1 MWVFFLAARYTLA
14 IVTLLTTIQTMI
26 QRTQRKRYAAVGT
39 GGRLVNFTTRL
50 VKEYSDTAEIVGLCD
65 ISQVRMDYHNREL
78 GELGCP
84 AVPTY
89 PAADFDRMLEE
100 TKPDVLIVCTKDCHH
115 HDYIIRGLKKGV
127 EIITE
132 KPMTTDAEK
141 CQAVLDAVKATQ
153 GRCRVTFNYRF
164 KNIITKVKELIATG
178 TIGAVKSV
186 NMEYL
191 LDTRHGADYYRRWHS
206 EMASSGGL
214 LVHKS
219 THHFDLVNWW
229 IDAIP
234 QQVFAYGQLDFYG
247 KANALARGDEALT
260 RYDRYTGVA
269 EAAKDPFALDLN
281 ANEKLRERYLKAEQ
295 ETGYLRDRNVF
306 RDGIDIFDNMSVNVR
321 YRSGELLT
329 YSLVSFSPRE
339 GMRVTFNGDRG
350 RIEFNEY
357 HGSHIIRGQS
367 EEELE
372 KELKSGRL
380 EDNIMVFP
388 HFKDPYQV
396 PPVKAAAGGHG
407 GADPVLG
414 EQLFAAE
421 PPEEPWQ
428 RNAGHEQGAA
438 SILIGIAANQSIA
451 KNRPVNILDL
461 VSLNPQAKRL
471 HDLA

>member
-1 MWVFFLAARYTLA
+1 MTN
-14 IVTLLTTIQTMI
+14 QSNSH
-26 QRTQRKRYAAVGT
+26 KRYAAVGI
-39 GGRLVNFTTRL
+39 GGRIVNFTNRI
-50 VKEYSDTAEIVGLCD
+50 VSEYSDSAKIVGLCD
-65 ISQVRMDYHNREL
+65 VSQTRMDFHNREL

-84 AVPTY
+84 RIATY
-89 PAADFDRMLEE
+89 LVDDFDRMIAE

-115 HDYIIRGLKKGV
+115 HEFIIRGLKHGLEV
-127 EIITE
+127 ITE

-141 CQAVLDAVKATQ
+141 CRQVMEAVEQTG

-164 KNIITKVKELIATG
+164 KNSCTKVRELIANG
-178 TIGAVKSV
+178 TIGTVRSV
-186 NMEYL
+186 NLEYL
-191 LDTRHGADYYRRWHS
+191 LDTSHGADYYRRWHA

-247 KANALARGDEALT
+247 KANAIARGDDALT
-260 RYDRYTGVA
+260 RYPRYTGVA
-269 EAAKDPFALDLN
+269 EAKDDPFALDLN
-281 ANEKLRERYLKAEQ
+281 DNEKLRERYLNAEQ
-295 ETGYLRDRNVF
+295 DSGYVRDRNVF
-306 RDGIDIFDNMSVNVR
+306 REGIDIFDNMSVNVR
-321 YRSGELLT
+321 YRTGQLLT

-350 RIEFNEY
+350 RIEYNEY

-380 EDNIMVFP
+380 EDKLIVYP
-388 HFKDPYQV
+388 HFKDPYKV
-396 PPVKAAAGGHG
+396 DPGPALSGGHG

-414 EQLFAAE
+414 AQLFAAQ
-421 PPEEPWQ
+421 PPEEKWG

-438 SILIGIAANQSIA
+438 SIMIGIAANESIA
-451 KNRPVNILDL
+451 KNQPVNILDL
-461 VSLNPQAKRL
+461 VKLNPQAKHL
-471 HDLA
+471 SDLI